1 MPHHKWSEKQWLG
14 MLFYLPVSCLLPV
27 AEQGAVLQAGASQPA
42 SQPGLALVQRTSSK
56 DYVKRERWENGTM
69 SKENGGRTGLVQKE
83 NGESRTG
90 TGTRTVN

>member
-1 MPHHKWSEKQWLG
+1 MSKENGGRTGLVGTGLVGTGLAGTGQLS
-14 MLFYLPVSCLLPV
+14 
-27 AEQGAVLQAGASQPA
+27 GASQPA